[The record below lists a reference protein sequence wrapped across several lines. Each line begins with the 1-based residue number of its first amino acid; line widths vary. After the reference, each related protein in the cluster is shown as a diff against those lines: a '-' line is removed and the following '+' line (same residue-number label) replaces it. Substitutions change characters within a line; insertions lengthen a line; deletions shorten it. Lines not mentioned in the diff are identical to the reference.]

1 MSRRYRIQCGDVIHV
16 VTMDDEGHLAF
27 QAHPSAFAE
36 LDAERAMAALAGDAL
51 PGGTGCLRLALLVRQ
66 GHLSTAVP
74 GGDDARKLLAA
85 VRGMRLGRRLRR
97 RA

>member
-1 MSRRYRIQCGDVIHV
+1 VSRRYRIRCGDAIHA
-16 VTMDDEGHLAF
+16 VTMDDEGHLTF
-27 QAHPSAFAE
+27 HAHPSAFAE
-36 LDAERAMAALAGDAL
+36 LDAERAMAVLS
-51 PGGTGCLRLALLVRQ
+51 GTAPTEGEGCLRLALMVRK
-66 GHLSTAVP
+66 GALSTAVA